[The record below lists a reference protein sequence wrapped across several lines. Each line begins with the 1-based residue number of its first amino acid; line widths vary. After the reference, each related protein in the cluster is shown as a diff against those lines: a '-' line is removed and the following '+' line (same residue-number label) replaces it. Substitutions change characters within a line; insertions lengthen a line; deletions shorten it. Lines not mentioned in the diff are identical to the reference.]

1 MSHRAIAIFGLLLA
15 ILGAGYLLFSGT
27 PREAPAPST
36 PSAGSTDAARAP
48 KAPGAST
55 SAAGTPSTRP
65 SSAAPV
71 AGPTGDAAP
80 GTTRVAVAG
89 GGAILGRAVTP
100 EGTPVPDATV
110 RVGRDAVLE
119 GDPAPR
125 IVEGAPSITW
135 LEGEVRAGTDGA
147 FRIPGLE
154 PGLPYSLLAAAS
166 GRRSTMATDIE
177 VRPGVE
183 TEEVRLAL
191 PPAFAISGKVLD
203 SEKRPIPDAR
213 VRATTTDPAE
223 LARTGPEGPHLPPE
237 VAETTA
243 GGEFRLPD
251 LGETAYDLEAS
262 AEGYAAAKRI
272 GVRAG
277 AEGIEILLARSGR
290 IVGRVV
296 DPSERPVTRFAVV
309 DRRDL
314 RSYEIAEPRRK
325 EFEDPQGRFALE
337 QCEEGLHDL
346 TVEARGFAATV
357 VEDIALDPKAEARE
371 ILVRMRRGGRV
382 VGSVRLADG
391 TAVGGAR
398 VTSAL
403 DAPTLPFGET
413 WDELPA
419 RSARTPDLP
428 EYFRTSVVVTREDG
442 SFALESLR
450 PGSHDLLVRAPGRG
464 SVTVPGVEIVEGG
477 TAGPLEIVLPIGGA
491 IAGSVTD
498 AAGAP
503 VDGAAVIA
511 FPPESTGRAGTTRWR
526 FAMTKGGEY
535 RIEDLAPGVYMLIRA
550 TEDVGGTNPPH
561 MQTAQVRSGETT
573 RVDFADAPKGA
584 TLVGRVEDPD
594 GAAIPG
600 AQVVLFHFG
609 KVGSAMKSGFAD
621 REGNYRIVELPPG
634 MYGIYLGRGASFTSV
649 FLDVVTIP
657 DSPTEVRHDV
667 TVPSGIIAGRVT
679 DARTGKGLAGAR
691 LTLLTGLGVGPEFP
705 GGFTVADEKGEYR
718 FRDLAP
724 RNYRISATATGYG
737 QEASE
742 RFSLPSE
749 GERTGVDLA
758 LEAGGSLHLVALD
771 AAGGSLTGAIVTF
784 RDDRG
789 ETTAVGIV
797 APWLDANSAVS
808 SDGVKPG
815 RYTAIV
821 LKDGGIAAMGPFE
834 VRSGERTV
842 TTIRGVPAG
851 AAPARAIP
859 PDPPR

>member
-1 MSHRAIAIFGLLLA
+1 MSRRAFAILGLLLA
-15 ILGAGYLLFSGT
+15 LLGAGYLLFSGAQRQAPT
-27 PREAPAPST
+27 PSIPDDGSPAEAP
-36 PSAGSTDAARAP
+36 RAP
-48 KAPGAST
+48 GSSLRPVGS
-55 SAAGTPSTRP
+55 PSTRP
-65 SSAAPV
+65 AAAAPV
-71 AGPTGDAAP
+71 TGPTGDAAP
-80 GTTRVAVAG
+80 GTTRVAVEG

-100 EGTPVPDATV
+100 EGTPVADATV
-110 RVGRDAVLE
+110 RVGKDLVLE
-119 GDPAPR
+119 ADPTPR
-125 IVEGAPSITW
+125 IVEGASPITW
-135 LEGEVRAGTDGA
+135 LEGETRAGTDGA

-154 PGLPYSLLAAAS
+154 PGLRYTLLAAAT
-166 GRRSTMATDIE
+166 GRRPTMATGIE
-177 VRPGVE
+177 VRAGVE
-183 TEEVRLAL
+183 TEEIRLAL
-191 PPAFAISGKVLD
+191 PPAFAISGKVVD
-203 SEKRPIPDAR
+203 PEKRPIPDAR

-243 GGEFRLPD
+243 GGEFRLSD
-251 LGETAYDLEAS
+251 LGETAYDLETS

-277 AEGIEILLARSGR
+277 AEGIEIVLTRSGR
-290 IVGRVV
+290 IVGRVI
-296 DPSERPVTRFAVV
+296 DPSEKPVTRFAVV
-309 DRRDL
+309 DRRDF
-314 RSYEIAEPRRK
+314 RSYKISEPKRKDFADAE
-325 EFEDPQGRFALE
+325 GRFVLE
-337 QCEEGLHDL
+337 RCEEGLHDL
-346 TVEARGFAATV
+346 TVEARGFAASMV
-357 VEDIALDPKAEARE
+357 DDVAVEPKAEPRE
-371 ILVRMRRGGRV
+371 ILVRMRRGGQL
-382 VGSVRLADG
+382 VGSVRLGDG
-391 TAVGGAR
+391 TAVAGAR

-442 SFALESLR
+442 SFELENLR
-450 PGSHDLLVRAPGRG
+450 PGSHDLLVRAPRRG
-464 SVTVPGVEIVEGG
+464 SVTVAGVEIVEGG
-477 TAGPLEIVLPIGGA
+477 TTGPLEIVLPIGGA

-503 VDGAAVIA
+503 VEGAVVIA

-550 TEDVGGTNPPH
+550 TEEDVGGKNPPR

-573 RVDFADAPKGA
+573 RVDFAEAPKGA
-584 TLVGRVEDPD
+584 TLLGRVEDSD
-594 GAAIPG
+594 GAPIPG
-600 AQVVLFHFG
+600 AQVILFHFG

-621 REGNYRIVELPPG
+621 GDGNYRIVELASGP
-634 MYGIYLGRGASFTSV
+634 YGIYLGRGASFTSV

-667 TVPSGIIAGRVT
+667 TVPAGTIAGRVT

-718 FRDLAP
+718 FRDLSP
-724 RNYRISATATGYG
+724 RSYRVSATSSGYG

-742 RFSLPSE
+742 RFSLPPE

-789 ETTAVGIV
+789 ETTALGIV

-834 VRSGERTV
+834 VRSGERTE

-851 AAPARAIP
+851 AAPARAIQ